1 MTIKD
6 FGTITTNIVLNNTE
20 DLNHKFTAT
29 PNASN
34 IRLDFGTRN
43 NAFIFHNKSFR
54 YNMENPLGDIK
65 TDEVARYEKIND
77 AWYKTII
84 TEGQT
89 IQYVNMTN
97 VALYN
102 DNPNAITLNNPAPD
116 IVWIKNTSTR
126 ADHMLTI
133 NTYPTFRKQEL
144 TIVIANP
151 ANANGIRV
159 NFGTGAAKV
168 KGRIMYQSTDDTGAA
183 STGAEHTHESAD
195 GNQFVLLEDAVI
207 GINKYITLPKE
218 TSFTLIGQ
226 KKPVETG
233 VTSYFWI
240 IDQNIATSA
249 LT

>member
-6 FGTITTNIVLNNTE
+6 FGNIDSNIVLNNTE
-20 DLNHKFTAT
+20 DLNHQFDAT
-29 PNASN
+29 PTASK
-34 IRLDFGTRN
+34 IRLDFGTRHN
-43 NAFIFHNKSFR
+43 SFVFHNKSYR
-54 YNMENPLGDIK
+54 YNMENILGDIK
-65 TDEVARYEKIND
+65 TDEIARYEKINNV
-77 AWYKTII
+77 WRKTIMR
-84 TEGQT
+84 EGQT
-89 IQYVNMTN
+89 IQYINMTN
-97 VALYN
+97 VGLYN

-126 ADHMLTI
+126 DDHTLTI

-151 ANANGIRV
+151 ANARGIRV
-159 NFGTGAAKV
+159 NFGTGVAKV
-168 KGRIMYQSTDDTGAA
+168 KGRIMYQSTNDTGAA
-183 STGAEHTHESAD
+183 STGAAHTHESAD
-195 GNQFVLLEDAVI
+195 GNQFVLLEDVVI

-240 IDQNIATSA
+240 IDQNIATSDQ
-249 LT
+249 T